1 MSPSAHSIGRH
12 GFHHIA
18 CSSMPR
24 ALPPPGSPSPGLVR
38 VRPGRVSGGSCPS
51 GYAKYERVG
60 GWATHRWRATRR
72 CPRPQPWLPAQ
83 RPCSAAYPQTF
94 STQRSLDKKK
104 NSIFVLPSCSGH
116 ESVLASRISMTSP
129 NLALWANSS
138 QQALAGCLQAGA
150 KMLWLCVPVRLLVV
164 VRAFSRSSRMG
175 TQVEQQPGRMDA
187 ETGRPHQ
194 ASAARW

>member
-104 NSIFVLPSCSGH
+104 TRFSSSVMFRARKQPRLEDLDDVAESRSLGKQQPASPCRLP
-116 ESVLASRISMTSP
+116 ASRCQI
-129 NLALWANSS
+129 A
-138 QQALAGCLQAGA
+138 
-150 KMLWLCVPVRLLVV
+150 VV
-164 VRAFSRSSRMG
+164 VRACPSACCCPC
-175 TQVEQQPGRMDA
+175 VQPQFTDGDA
-187 ETGRPHQ
+187 G
-194 ASAARW
+194 

>member
-83 RPCSAAYPQTF
+83 RPCSAAHPQTLSVQNEAMVKKKKQVF
-94 STQRSLDKKK
+94 RPPVMFRVRKRPRLEDLDDVAESRSLGKQQPA
-104 NSIFVLPSCSGH
+104 SPCRLP
-116 ESVLASRISMTSP
+116 ASRCQ
-129 NLALWANSS
+129 NA
-138 QQALAGCLQAGA
+138 
-150 KMLWLCVPVRLLVV
+150 VV
-164 VRAFSRSSRMG
+164 VRACPSAFCCPC
-175 TQVEQQPGRMDA
+175 VQPQFTDGDA
-187 ETGRPHQ
+187 G
-194 ASAARW
+194 

>member
-83 RPCSAAYPQTF
+83 RPCSAAQPPF
-94 STQRSLDKKK
+94 SAAALAGEKKK
-104 NSIFVLPSCSGH
+104 VFVLPVMTAGRKARKRPH
-116 ESVLASRISMTSP
+116 LEDLDHVAESRSLGKQQPASPCRLPASRCQ
-129 NLALWANSS
+129 NA
-138 QQALAGCLQAGA
+138 
-150 KMLWLCVPVRLLVV
+150 VV
-164 VRAFSRSSRMG
+164 VRACPSAFCCPF
-175 TQVEQQPGRMDA
+175 VQPQFTDGDA
-187 ETGRPHQ
+187 G
-194 ASAARW
+194 

>member
-83 RPCSAAYPQTF
+83 RPFSAANPQSWCLQPPALCKVGKKKDVRPAVMF
-94 STQRSLDKKK
+94 RARKRPRLEDLDDVAESRSLGKQQPA
-104 NSIFVLPSCSGH
+104 SPCRLP
-116 ESVLASRISMTSP
+116 ASRCQI
-129 NLALWANSS
+129 A
-138 QQALAGCLQAGA
+138 
-150 KMLWLCVPVRLLVV
+150 VV
-164 VRAFSRSSRMG
+164 VRACPSACCCPC
-175 TQVEQQPGRMDA
+175 VQPQFTDGDA
-187 ETGRPHQ
+187 G
-194 ASAARW
+194 